1 LNTEAK
7 RQKHLRSNAQLL
19 LEDSIGYKIRRCHRQ
34 FLRLLQVR
42 IAPFGVTVGMW
53 YFLRALWEEDG
64 LKQVELGARTGVVG
78 PTTVSA
84 VEKLERMGLIER
96 VRSSDDRR
104 VTRVFLTK
112 EGRRLEKKLM
122 PIAVELFNIAA
133 EGFTHAEA
141 RQTTEYLDRMLDNL
155 NRALR

>member
-1 LNTEAK
+1 
-7 RQKHLRSNAQLL
+7 
-19 LEDSIGYKIRRCHRQ
+19 
-34 FLRLLQVR
+34 
-42 IAPFGVTVGMW
+42 M
-53 YFLRALWEEDG
+53 
-64 LKQVELGARTGVVG
+64 KQVELGARTGVVG

-133 EGFTHAEA
+133 EGFTPAEA
-141 RQTTEYLDRMLDNL
+141 RQTTEYLDRILDNL